1 MAGGRGAV
9 SLEPVSDLE
18 EEPDPVTGD
27 IQLIDDRV
35 YLYHI
40 ILIYF
45 TAVVTSCIVFSF
57 IASLL
62 CVILF
67 FIAWLVFIVLF
78 RKSSSFSWL

>member
-27 IQLIDDRV
+27 LQLIDDRV

-40 ILIYF
+40 IVIYF
-45 TAVVTSCIVFSF
+45 KAVVTICRLHSCTATF
-57 IASLL
+57 L

-67 FIAWLVFIVLF
+67 FIAWLVFIVSF
-78 RKSSSFSWL
+78 VKSSSFSWL

>member
-27 IQLIDDRV
+27 LQLIDDRV

-40 ILIYF
+40 IAIYF
-45 TAVVTSCIVFSF
+45 KAVVTTCIVFSCT
-57 IASLL
+57 ASLL

-67 FIAWLVFIVLF
+67 FIAWLAFIVSF
-78 RKSSSFSWL
+78 GKSSSFSWL